1 MLEELRSGASVKA
14 GQHLGYI
21 IRPHGQGE
29 IATWIYSGNSELKYI
44 SFLEVASDEVFAE
57 YTARGAGERSDF
69 IITREERDNNPIPC
83 DRNDNSGSKFK
94 PVGDPEAFNEWQSG
108 SDNWVFLN
116 P

>member
-1 MLEELRSGASVKA
+1 M
-14 GQHLGYI
+14 
-21 IRPHGQGE
+21 
-29 IATWIYSGNSELKYI
+29 
-44 SFLEVASDEVFAE
+44 ASDEVFAE